1 MANVNEI
8 LKARGLDDTP
18 ITGILDDFK
27 ASKLFFTS
35 EENMD
40 IRYPKLKNDFDGQG
54 KQLQEALATIETLKK
69 STKGQE
75 DAQKQIAEHEAREQA
90 LLAELEKTKVLSEA
104 KFLLKD
110 AGALDV
116 DYLLFKLQEKGEL
129 ALSEDGKIKDWDDK
143 LAGLKT
149 QIPTQFESKAAGKKN
164 IIENKLPED
173 GNPGGKTVTKEEF
186 AKMGYNSKVALKQE
200 NPELYSQLTKG

>member
-1 MANVNEI
+1 MTINEI
-8 LKARGLDDTP
+8 LNAAGLDESA
-18 ITGILDDFK
+18 ITTVLDNMK
-27 ASKLFFTS
+27 ANKIFLAS

-40 IRYPKLKNDFDGQG
+40 IRYPKLKTQHEGVT
-54 KQLQEALATIETLKK
+54 KQLTEANALIEQLKK

-75 DAQKQIAEHEAREQA
+75 ETQQKITAYEQQVQA
-90 LLAELEKTKVLSEA
+90 LQAELEKTKVLSEA

-129 ALSEDGKIKDWDDK
+129 ALGEDGKIKDWEDK

-149 QIPTQFESKAAGKKN
+149 QIPTQFETKSGKKN
-164 IIENKLPED
+164 IMENKLPEAD
-173 GNPGGKTVTKEEF
+173 NSNTVSREAF
-186 AKMGYNSKVALKQE
+186 SKMGYNDRLKLYKE
-200 NPELYSQLTKG
+200 NPEAYAELTK

>member
-1 MANVNEI
+1 MTINEI
-8 LKARGLDDTP
+8 LQAAGLADDS
-18 ITGILDDFK
+18 ITSVLENMR
-27 ASKLFFTS
+27 ANKLFLTS

-54 KQLQEALATIETLKK
+54 RQLQEALATIETLKK

-104 KFLLKD
+104 KFALKD

-129 ALSEDGKIKDWDDK
+129 ALDEHGKLKDWDDK

-149 QIPTQFESKAAGKKN
+149 QLPTQFESKGGKKN

-173 GNPGGKTVTKEEF
+173 GSGGDAVTRESLL
-186 AKMGYNSKVALKQE
+186 KMPYAQRMKVYNE
-200 NPELYSQLTKG
+200 NPEAYKAAMSK

>member
-1 MANVNEI
+1 MTINEI
-8 LKARGLDDTP
+8 LNAAGLDESA
-18 ITGILDDFK
+18 ITTVLDNMK
-27 ASKLFFTS
+27 ANKIFLAS

-40 IRYPKLKNDFDGQG
+40 IRYPKLKTQHEGVT
-54 KQLQEALATIETLKK
+54 KQLTEANALIEQLKK

-75 DAQKQIAEHEAREQA
+75 ETQQKITAYEQQVQA
-90 LLAELEKTKVLSEA
+90 LQAELEKTKVLSEA

-129 ALSEDGKIKDWDDK
+129 ALGEDGKIKDWEDK

-149 QIPTQFESKAAGKKN
+149 QIPTQFESKAAGKKS
-164 IIENKLPED
+164 IIENKLPDEQ
-173 GNPGGKTVTKEEF
+173 GGSE
-186 AKMGYNSKVALKQE
+186 ALTRETLLKKPYAERMKLYSE
-200 NPELYSQLTKG
+200 NPEAYKNAMNK

>member
-1 MANVNEI
+1 MTINEI
-8 LKARGLDDTP
+8 LKASGLDDTA
-18 ITGILDDFK
+18 ITGVLDSMK
-27 ASKLFFTS
+27 ANKIFLAS

-40 IRYPKLKNDFDGQG
+40 IRYPKLKTQHEGVN

-104 KFLLKD
+104 KFALKD

-116 DYLLFKLQEKGEL
+116 DYLLYKLQEKGEL
-129 ALSEDGKIKDWDDK
+129 ALGDDGKIKDWEDK

-149 QIPTQFESKAAGKKN
+149 QLPTQFESGDKQKK
-164 IIENKLPED
+164 IIENKLHDEE
-173 GNPGGKTVTKEEF
+173 GGGDTLTRE
-186 AKMGYNSKVALKQE
+186 ALLKKSYAERMKLYSE
-200 NPELYSQLTKG
+200 NPDAYKAAMNK

>member
-1 MANVNEI
+1 MTINEI
-8 LKARGLDDTP
+8 LKARGLDDTA
-18 ITGILDDFK
+18 ITQVLEDMK
-27 ASKLFFTS
+27 ANKLFLTA

-40 IRYPKLKNDFDGQG
+40 IRYGKLKTQHEGAS
-54 KQLQEALATIETLKK
+54 KQLEEALATIETLKK

-75 DAQKQIAEHEAREQA
+75 DAQKALAEHEEREKA

-104 KFLLKD
+104 KFALKD

-129 ALSEDGKIKDWDDK
+129 ALDEHGKLKDWDDK

-149 QIPTQFESKAAGKKN
+149 QLPTQFESKGGKKN
-164 IIENKLPED
+164 IVENKLPGAE
-173 GNPGGKTVTKEEF
+173 GGGDTVTRESLL
-186 AKMGYNSKVALKQE
+186 KMPYAERMKVFNE
-200 NPELYSQLTKG
+200 NPDAYKAAMGK

>member
-1 MANVNEI
+1 MTINEI
-8 LKARGLDDTP
+8 LKASGLDDTA
-18 ITGILDDFK
+18 ITGVLDSMK
-27 ASKLFFTS
+27 ANKIFLAS

-40 IRYPKLKNDFDGQG
+40 IRYPKLKTQHEGVN

-75 DAQKQIAEHEAREQA
+75 DAQKQIAEHEAREQE

-104 KFLLKD
+104 KFALKD

-116 DYLLFKLQEKGEL
+116 DYLLYKLQEKGEL
-129 ALSEDGKIKDWDDK
+129 ALGDDGKIKDWEDK

-149 QIPTQFESKAAGKKN
+149 QLPTQFESGDKQKK
-164 IIENKLPED
+164 IIENKLHDEE
-173 GNPGGKTVTKEEF
+173 GG
-186 AKMGYNSKVALKQE
+186 GDALTRESLLKKSYAERMKLYSE
-200 NPELYSQLTKG
+200 NPDVYKAAMNK

>member
-1 MANVNEI
+1 MTINEI
-8 LKARGLDDTP
+8 LKARGLDDAA
-18 ITGILDDFK
+18 ISAVLDDLK
-27 ASKLFFTS
+27 ANKLFFSS

-40 IRYPKLKNDFDGQG
+40 IRYGKLKTQHDGLNQ
-54 KQLQEALATIETLKK
+54 QLTEANALIETLKK

-75 DAQKQIAEHEAREQA
+75 DAQHKIADYEQQVQA
-90 LLAELEKTKVLSEA
+90 LQAELEKTKVLSEA

-129 ALSEDGKIKDWDDK
+129 ALAEDGKIKDWDDK

-164 IIENKLPED
+164 IIENKLPEA
-173 GNPGGKTVTKEEF
+173 GNSNSVSREAF
-186 AKMGYNSKVALKQE
+186 SKMGYNDRLKLYKE
-200 NPELYSQLTKG
+200 NPEAYAELTK

>member
-1 MANVNEI
+1 MTINEI
-8 LKARGLDDTP
+8 LKARGLDDTA
-18 ITGILDDFK
+18 ISAVLDDLK
-27 ASKLFFTS
+27 ANKLFFSS

-40 IRYPKLKNDFDGQG
+40 IRYGKLKTQHDGLNQ
-54 KQLQEALATIETLKK
+54 QLTEANALIETLKK

-75 DAQKQIAEHEAREQA
+75 DNQQKIAAYEQQVQQ
-90 LLAELEKTKVLSEA
+90 LQAELEKTKVLSEA

-129 ALSEDGKIKDWDDK
+129 ALSEDGKIKDWEDK

-149 QIPTQFESKAAGKKN
+149 QIPTQFETKAAGKKN
-164 IIENKLPED
+164 IIENKLPGEEGGGD
-173 GNPGGKTVTKEEF
+173 GLTRE
-186 AKMGYNSKVALKQE
+186 SLLKKPYAERMKLYSE
-200 NPELYSQLTKG
+200 NPEAYKTAMNK